1 MRKKQPDSI
10 GSRSSE
16 RKACYHAFYGG
27 MILAIY
33 GIYSEVDLTA
43 LGILV
48 GSVTLP
54 LMWYAGARSA
64 IKWKHGEDQ
73 DANPKVTV

>member
-1 MRKKQPDSI
+1 MSRRKTN
-10 GSRSSE
+10 GGRSSE
-16 RKACYHAFYGG
+16 TRACYHAFYGG

-33 GIYSEVDLTA
+33 GIFEGVDLTA

-64 IKWKHGEDQ
+64 IKWKHGEEEGKNV
-73 DANPKVTV
+73 A